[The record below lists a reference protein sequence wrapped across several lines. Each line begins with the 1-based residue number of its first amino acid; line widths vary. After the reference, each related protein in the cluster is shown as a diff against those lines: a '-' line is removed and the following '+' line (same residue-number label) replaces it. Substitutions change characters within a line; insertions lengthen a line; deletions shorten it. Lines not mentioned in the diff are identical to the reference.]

1 MDILL
6 ECRSVTVSYGRKIR
20 ALKELSLKV
29 SAGEIVALI
38 GANGAG
44 KSTFLKSLTGVHK
57 LESGEILFDGKPIH
71 DLPAHKI
78 AALGIAHVPEGRRI
92 FSRMTVLENLELGAY
107 LDSSRLKEKL
117 RSVYE
122 LFPILE
128 ERTEQKGGTLSG
140 GEQQMLAIGRALMSK
155 PRLLVLDEPSMG
167 LAPII
172 VEKIFAIIQRINA
185 LGTTIVLV
193 EQNAHQSL
201 SVAHRGYV
209 LETGRVVL
217 EGAGRELLNNETVQ
231 DAYLGRA

>member
-1 MDILL
+1 MEAML
-6 ECRSVTVSYGRKIR
+6 ECKSVTVSYGRKIR
-20 ALKELSLKV
+20 ALKELSLKIME
-29 SAGEIVALI
+29 GEIAALI

-57 LESGEILFDGKPIH
+57 LESGEILFNGKPIH

-78 AALGIAHVPEGRRI
+78 AALGIAHVPEGRHI

-117 RSVYE
+117 NHVYE
-122 LFPILE
+122 LFPILR
-128 ERTEQKGGTLSG
+128 ERGEQKGGTLSG

-155 PRLLVLDEPSMG
+155 PKLLVLDEPSMG

-185 LGTTIVLV
+185 LGTTIILV
-193 EQNAHQSL
+193 EQNAQQSL
-201 SVAHRGYV
+201 GVAHRGYV
-209 LETGRVVL
+209 LENGRVVL
-217 EGAGRELLNNETVQ
+217 EGPGSELLNNETVQ
-231 DAYLGRA
+231 HAYLGRA